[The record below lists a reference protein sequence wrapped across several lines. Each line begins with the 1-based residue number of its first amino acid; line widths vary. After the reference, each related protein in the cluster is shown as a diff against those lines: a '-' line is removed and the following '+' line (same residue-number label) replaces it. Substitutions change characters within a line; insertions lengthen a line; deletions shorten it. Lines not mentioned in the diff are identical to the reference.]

1 MLFTASVSVPG
12 LLGFGADLT
21 SVIVPDTSEPAGM
34 ETRPAAS
41 CTSATTLAVNASPG
55 FAVRELMV
63 AVVAMENC
71 RNASSVRVVL
81 TAGAFVSFLV
91 TSAAWLE
98 GWQAA
103 SAARLI
109 AAMRL
114 VL

>member
-1 MLFTASVSVPG
+1 MLFTASVSVPW

-34 ETRPAAS
+34 EIRPAAS
-41 CTSATTLAVNASPG
+41 CTSATIVAVNASPG

-81 TAGAFVSFLV
+81 TAGAFVSFFA
-91 TSAAWLE
+91 TSAAWLD

-103 SAARLI
+103 SAARL
-109 AAMRL
+109 AA
-114 VL
+114 VTTVVQ